1 MHVVG
6 SMLAGSVSRIMKYLK
21 ERRPT
26 EEGLKVWD
34 IVTRHRC
41 LVDLTTLTA
50 PAFPRGICRRSTL
63 HRCCSKRFRASSTCT
78 ARSTS
83 TGER

>member
-50 PAFPRGICRRSTL
+50 PAFPPWYLQEEYIAPLLQQAVQGLQYL
-63 HRCCSKRFRASSTCT
+63 HSQKHIHR
-78 ARSTS
+78 
-83 TGER
+83 